1 MKPKKFIN
9 PYNFIPLP
17 QKKKVA
23 YKELDQ
29 HTGVITYQIT
39 TKTPLFIPNT
49 SNDNAF
55 LREDGNKDEKE
66 RHKNYDFFSY
76 HELKP
81 NVDHSEDPQE
91 PVIPGSEIRGE
102 IRSIYETLTDSCM
115 GVFNDKLYP
124 KRKNR
129 DAFHPG
135 LLRREA
141 VSGKVQY
148 QLYHAD
154 GYQYS
159 DAFGNNELKEYP
171 EGSLVFFKSAK
182 ENIVTEELKK
192 LAEDVDRNK
201 SLSRDAKGY
210 LVKGGVLKSNHYVF
224 RSPKLNAKAEAILD
238 EQAIKDLKEVLQFY
252 QSQMTENEAGC
263 QEYQEQ
269 LEKFLEGNG
278 EEYFPVRYFFVKNEK
293 KQSEKQTE
301 LRCLSPA
308 VITKELVDRHL
319 EKMFKKFSTCEVYR
333 NCCPA
338 CDLFGM
344 TGKDHNE
351 AIGSKVRFSDAAVQE
366 RLSDVKDYYDPIITR
381 ETMAEPRFTNP
392 EFYLEQP
399 EGAETWEY
407 DHYVKDQKLYMYT
420 EDHPLKLRGRKYYV
434 HQPDVEFPKNV
445 EPTHLNITI
454 RPVTRNVIFEGK
466 VYFEKAS
473 KKQIDQLIWILNG
486 GSLKE
491 RKNGNQL
498 WYKLGGG
505 KPLGFGSVE
514 LKVLSCTERKITLDE
529 ENETFH
535 YKSDDWSIEPKSY
548 EENAFSASVKEDFI
562 KIHTYDYAQSSE
574 VTYPSVVGGTVI
586 GTTVEKGY
594 EWFQENRKSEKRAV
608 LPSVTEKYLEQYEV
622 KKK

>member
-1 MKPKKFIN
+1 MEPKKFIN

-17 QKKKVA
+17 QKKREA
-23 YKELDQ
+23 YKEQDQ

-55 LREDGNKDEKE
+55 LLEDGNKDEKE

-76 HELKP
+76 HELEQNK
-81 NVDHSEDPQE
+81 DHSKCPKE
-91 PVIPGSEIRGE
+91 PVIPGSEIRGV

-135 LLRREA
+135 LLRREK

-148 QLYHAD
+148 QLYHAE

-159 DAFGNNELKEYP
+159 AAFGNNELEKYP
-171 EGSLVFFKSAK
+171 EGSLVFFKSVKEKRLTEDGLAK
-182 ENIVTEELKK
+182 
-192 LAEDVDRNK
+192 DVDRNK

-224 RSPKLNAKAEAILD
+224 RSPKPNAKAEAILD
-238 EQAIKDLKEVLQFY
+238 EQAIKDLKEVLSFY
-252 QSQMTENEAGC
+252 QSQMTKTEAGC
-263 QEYQEQ
+263 QEYQER
-269 LEKFLEGNG
+269 LEAFLEGKG
-278 EEYFPVRYFFVKNEK
+278 EEYFPVRYFFIKNDK

-319 EKMFKKFSTCEVYR
+319 EKMFKKFATCEVYAHH
-333 NCCPA
+333 CPA

-344 TGKDHNE
+344 TGKDHDE
-351 AIGSKVRFSDAAVQE
+351 AIGSKVRFSDATVQE
-366 RLSDVKDYYDPIITR
+366 RSSNAKDYYDPIITR
-381 ETMAEPRFTNP
+381 ETLAEPRFTNP

-399 EGAETWEY
+399 EGSKTWGY

-434 HQPDVEFPKNV
+434 HQPDVEFPENV

-454 RPVTRNVIFEGK
+454 RPVTRNVRFEGK
-466 VYFEKAS
+466 VYFEKTS
-473 KKQIDQLIWILNG
+473 QKQIDQLIWILNG
-486 GSLKE
+486 GSSEE
-491 RKNGNQL
+491 RKDGYQL

-514 LKVLSCTERKITLDE
+514 LKVLSCIERKITLDDK
-529 ENETFH
+529 NETFH
-535 YKSDDWSIEPKSY
+535 YKSDDWTIKNKSY
-548 EENAFSASVKEDFI
+548 EDNQFSVSVKEDFV
-562 KIHTYDYAQSSE
+562 KIHTYDYAKSSE
-574 VTYPSVVGGTVI
+574 VTYPSVAGGTVI

-594 EWFQENRKSEKRAV
+594 EWFQENRKREKRAV
-608 LPSVTEKYLEQYEV
+608 LPSVAEKYLEQYEV